1 MERRYVGSQGTSVRM
16 TGENE
21 ARKIEGYGAIFYDG
35 SAGSEYELWRGV
47 KERVMPGAFDRAIR
61 DGDDTRALFNHD
73 ANLVLGRTTAGTLRL
88 SVDAKGLKYEID
100 PPRSRA
106 DIIESIERGDV
117 TGSSFGFL
125 VTDED
130 WRMEE
135 GIEIREIRGVKL
147 MDVSPV
153 TYPAYEGTS
162 TGLRSDGKLDEA
174 KASRD
179 KWLAEQQEQRSGNV
193 ARKAIRVRMIE
204 LGQ

>member
-16 TGENE
+16 TGDNE
-21 ARKIEGYGAIFYDG
+21 ARKIEGYGAIFFDG
-35 SAGSEYELWRGV
+35 SPGSEYELWRGV

-61 DGDDTRALFNHD
+61 EGDDTRALFNHD
-73 ANLVLGRTTAGTLRL
+73 SNLVLGRTTSGTLRL

-100 PPRSRA
+100 PPKSRA

-117 TGSSFGFL
+117 TGSSFGFI
-125 VTDED
+125 VTDEE
-130 WRMEE
+130 WRKED
-135 GIEIREIRGVKL
+135 GQEIREIHGVQL

-174 KASRD
+174 KASRE
-179 KWLAEQQEQRSGNV
+179 KWLAEQREQRSSIA
-193 ARKAIRVRMIE
+193 ARKAARVRMIE
-204 LGQ
+204 LEQ